1 MKVMLNI
8 TKKLTEEATTQADNQ
23 NSGLNVVSPAAIEE
37 SPIMITEA
45 PTDFKLKEEK
55 VIP

>member
-1 MKVMLNI
+1 MLNI